1 MSRIRRLS
9 QVISEEGRRSLAS
22 QQASRIRDTAFGI
35 VDEANLNAST
45 SRKITKK
52 AAFTVV
58 LRSLQSTRELPFSLR
73 EHMAIKELSQYI
85 TLAQSDKSNSLTL
98 SNTDLLPV
106 SHPRS
111 TRNHAMTASA
121 LMEARARWVA
131 DDPRIVDGYAKTI
144 IASALTSKYASVEHV
159 YYNSILSS
167 LPQGVVPAEVIVA
180 ASNPFSGGNSSAE
193 RSLRAR
199 LQRRDREGKFAFMG
213 GGLSALVRK
222 SNGRV
227 YNLVGRPIIDGP
239 NGDDIQMELPD
250 GKIVNIP
257 ASKGMFVKAVI
268 NPTPDGYSK
277 DTAKTATTNNIIN
290 EEDLSYVD
298 APQGWKKTGPNT
310 WISEDGWSIEKGRD
324 KNGFFQYEIKDPSG
338 KTAGTS
344 SGNWEDALDS
354 IAEKKE
360 GKKAVLPSDNK
371 NNIVPK
377 KAPVDI
383 GGNGEGPKPP
393 KPFEFKYPEG
403 AVKIKIDETY
413 EPEGRNEEESSD
425 YTDDPIEIGQK
436 FDPRDLVQ
444 ALEQGAIPQNKGENA
459 TGYGVLRFNGGDEF
473 VPVQAIYN
481 ALDEAGEDAALELA
495 RIYDKALGGNDN
507 ENALKDNRK
516 GIARLD
522 QSKPDVAES
531 FERTI
536 AMNPDE
542 VPATELPKF
551 SEAEMNESSLPPVL
565 EGLSDAEKTQ
575 LMETGDHTPYLPEN
589 ESIDMPEGYNTL
601 DPAPFSS
608 WREVTADTPDAV
620 LPEGFSDNP
629 VFIAKS
635 VGRDK
640 LETELRRS
648 IEPDSATPGYANI
661 SLEDEDGEEFV
672 ANVPGEAV
680 RDALQLQGVD
690 TNALIKSI
698 ADEGF
703 AGQKDEPIASV
714 PTFPVRENYLPGA
727 LPDMSG
733 RKRDPEKAVDM
744 GGLGIKVGDRVL
756 HRGKYK
762 TVKRVDG
769 EGLYRMVFFE
779 EEFPGENNYLV
790 VGIKQHSVKRPLE
803 NDGPETVDVNGD
815 KVIKLVYEV
824 GTHEFNGVQMKKVFG
839 KWVMVNGL
847 NGRKF
852 GKYDTLEDAVKAI
865 KESEGKNSTPASPEI
880 IMDPPK
886 DAPEQGNKFV
896 KNENNG
902 YMEYDLGNRYVVAY
916 GKDED
921 GNWFAE
927 MNRFSRDGGVESEN
941 SFPAENEADA
951 RAMAEGLIDR
961 YNDAEEWE
969 ASDGSGPSASDD
981 PGTVPAGEF
990 SGSITQ
996 QIIKLQASKDP
1007 NAKIEGTLENGIKY
1021 TIYKKDGE
1029 TNWRGESG
1037 IIPDIVTVDLSGQ
1050 TFEAREAI
1058 KREMF
1063 RWDANDK
1070 VWRRTHLG
1078 LGPKEY
1084 SDPLA
1089 IQATLEKLNG
1099 GKKLDGKE
1107 AILPS
1112 AAEMR
1117 QDMERNKWTPEIL
1130 AKRNGVSVEEINEI
1144 LDGNNLEESSTPSS
1158 DNETVEE
1165 VTPDAV
1171 PAPLTSK
1178 EKEQQ
1183 VLDMIQEEDD
1193 LADKYELEGMT
1204 RSDAQSVAMADMNR
1218 KYGRTADE
1226 ALAELPR
1233 AGMLRVLQ
1241 ESEKR
1246 INEERNAPAE
1256 NTEPVGQEGVVFA
1269 IDVNSPTLQED
1280 IQSAI
1285 DKGQK
1290 IAFSYNGKERIVLPK
1305 GIFTNPKNGN
1315 VNLRAIEDGTDGGLK
1330 VFTLDKMEMAE
1341 GALPS
1346 PNAPLVKPEVDD
1358 EALLDRR
1365 LAGES
1370 LDVVAEDLGI
1380 SREEVRRREM
1390 DTFRERRKANSDLP
1404 PAPPIEENVQA
1415 PKKEL
1420 PQNEKVKFSQLNEEE
1435 QMEILRDNARVEKM
1449 ADNMAGIKAGDVKVG
1464 DFVYHRQL
1472 NRWEKVVR
1480 IEQGKEKGL
1489 DRVIFYVYNPIVG
1502 EEQPR
1507 PYQRI
1512 SPLEFVRRIDGGGM
1526 GERFP
1531 VGKARGRG
1539 RRKDIRVK
1547 EDPLERVKIREG
1559 RVAPAIDKE
1568 QGRGLFRGRDGE
1580 PILKGDV
1587 VIHADPEKAKKLGR
1601 GIVKRRVG
1609 DQVDE
1614 GKKVGGLGRDGK
1626 ARLDYVKVQ
1635 WENEDA
1641 ENAINNDGDRLIV
1654 AKNLLPYDG
1663 DISGLVEKL
1672 EEKPWKGGVAR
1683 PNGRNGKAAPAPANP
1698 AAPAEP
1704 NVRPGMPEQ
1713 IFNNKFQDKIGQRF
1727 ELNLIKINDVY
1738 EGAVIDRNVAE
1749 DPEDARVQIVVKDK
1763 DEKVALEALRD
1774 ARDVIKGAA
1783 NGQEA
1788 MSDIP
1793 NLDGTFL
1800 GNGNTESAPAPA
1812 PEPELGKEL
1821 VDARSPGV
1829 DDLTKA
1835 NLLAEL
1841 KKMRLALPKARADVG
1856 ANMDDAYLKKAG
1868 RNLDKYIRSINAGS
1882 EEDNSYLK
1890 IGNLDIRGAIFYLR
1904 VSDTPIGRELSEKLE
1919 KIAED
1924 VRLAKDGMEI
1934 ARERQR
1940 KIKIEDSFPAELIV
1954 DKDNITNEN
1963 LNAMLKEIDARLP
1976 GNPNNWRVN
1985 DAKKALGKVIKD
1997 LDNGID
2003 HMSLSVTRLN
2013 EIFVGLGASSDASD
2027 IELAAKLKPVFK
2039 VIVKKQREKQVQNRQ
2054 ANLDKPDPIALA
2066 NERVL
2071 AGENVVDAPNVKD
2084 IFAKDDVF
2092 AASPFLEP
2100 FKEELQGFFAP
2111 AQGQPLAKLSAP
2123 ARQALNQYLSGSL
2136 RDVSALKG
2144 ATPEQTDKNIREA
2157 ADFILALRKE
2167 ELAYSPNRDNVN
2179 VAQALKDMDPEK
2191 IFKYGNEEATRE
2203 FVSLIID
2210 GVDTGFLIKLN
2221 ERGVNAGNGN
2231 NFWLIDTNSGQK
2243 LIIKRE
2249 TVKGRSDAEVW
2260 SAKLLNAF
2268 GVRGV
2273 SHVERHPKNKD
2284 ILFVAFAGD
2293 NLNLETAPNVY
2304 EKVKD
2309 DLGLDAKKTAERAKV
2324 ADLIGMMIFDG
2335 VASNT
2340 DRHDENFLAAETPE
2354 NGVARN
2360 GNEDLQLLPIDH
2372 GYAHRLSRN
2381 AGSIYDSET
2390 LIGSAGYFLSRA
2402 IYRELVKS
2410 IGGRATHHLVDLT
2423 VQQAVQELKRDNGG
2437 IDATVLKQVID
2448 QLEILRG
2455 ITPSK
2460 WAKVMGARE

>member
-1 MSRIRRLS
+1 
-9 QVISEEGRRSLAS
+9 
-22 QQASRIRDTAFGI
+22 
-35 VDEANLNAST
+35 
-45 SRKITKK
+45 
-52 AAFTVV
+52 
-58 LRSLQSTRELPFSLR
+58 
-73 EHMAIKELSQYI
+73 MAIKELSQYI

-257 ASKGMFVKAVI
+257 ASKGMFIKAVI

-277 DTAKTATTNNIIN
+277 DTAKTATTKSIIN

-403 AVKIKIDETY
+403 AVKIKIDEIY

-425 YTDDPIEIGQK
+425 YTDDPVEIGQK

-459 TGYGVLRFNGGDEF
+459 IGYGVLRFNGGDEF

-495 RIYDKALGGNDN
+495 RIYDKALGGNGN

-635 VGRDK
+635 VGKDK

-703 AGQKDEPIASV
+703 AGQEDQIIMDPPKDGKKKDWVQQEPVFKRDKNGNWVEQEPI
-714 PTFPVRENYLPGA
+714 FKRE
-727 LPDMSG
+727 
-733 RKRDPEKAVDM
+733 
-744 GGLGIKVGDRVL
+744 
-756 HRGKYK
+756 
-762 TVKRVDG
+762 
-769 EGLYRMVFFE
+769 
-779 EEFPGENNYLV
+779 
-790 VGIKQHSVKRPLE
+790 
-803 NDGPETVDVNGD
+803 
-815 KVIKLVYEV
+815 
-824 GTHEFNGVQMKKVFG
+824 
-839 KWVMVNGL
+839 
-847 NGRKF
+847 
-852 GKYDTLEDAVKAI
+852 
-865 KESEGKNSTPASPEI
+865 EI

-886 DAPEQGNKFV
+886 DAPEQGDKFI

-902 YMEYDLGNRYVVAY
+902 YMEYDLGNRYVVSY

-927 MNRFSRDGGVESEN
+927 MNRFSRDGGVDSEN
-941 SFPAENEADA
+941 SFPAESEADA

-961 YNDAEEWE
+961 YNDAQEWE
-969 ASDGSGPSASDD
+969 ASDQIIMDPPKDAPAGGGNGGGPSDL
-981 PGTVPAGEF
+981 G
-990 SGSITQ
+990 
-996 QIIKLQASKDP
+996 K
-1007 NAKIEGTLENGIKY
+1007 KIYERRIAT
-1021 TIYKKDGE
+1021 
-1029 TNWRGESG
+1029 GESLDEVAKDLG
-1037 IIPDIVTVDLSGQ
+1037 LTRLEVRRLESQYARSLESKKSTSDFTNLTPDQLDRVKSILG
-1050 TFEAREAI
+1050 
-1058 KREMF
+1058 
-1063 RWDANDK
+1063 NDK
-1070 VWRRTHLG
+1070 VGEQGGFAFMRDSSGGVEVYKGGFEPGDKPVATILEDGGIDWPTEADYDANAESLQKALETPSKDGGQNIKDVDKALDFLDKHMDDMGTTEDAAMGISQAQDHLKEAKKDLEAGDIKSAISSLEDAFNLMDG
-1078 LGPKEY
+1078 LESPGEGVFPNGENSAEAVDVVNKLITRLEEIDAPK
-1084 SDPLA
+1084 
-1089 IQATLEKLNG
+1089 G
-1099 GKKLDGKE
+1099 LDKPENKE
-1107 AILPS
+1107 AIAAFNRQYVKDLLDQEEARADELQAEGEGMPRGD
-1112 AAEMR
+1112 AQGIAEAEM
-1117 QDMERNKWTPEIL
+1117 
-1130 AKRNGVSVEEINEI
+1130 KRMYGKTAGEA
-1144 LDGNNLEESSTPSS
+1144 LD
-1158 DNETVEE
+1158 
-1165 VTPDAV
+1165 
-1171 PAPLTSK
+1171 
-1178 EKEQQ
+1178 
-1183 VLDMIQEEDD
+1183 
-1193 LADKYELEGMT
+1193 ELP
-1204 RSDAQSVAMADMNR
+1204 R
-1218 KYGRTADE
+1218 DE
-1226 ALAELPR
+1226 AL
-1233 AGMLRVLQ
+1233 RVL
-1241 ESEKR
+1241 K
-1246 INEERNAPAE
+1246 ERQDE
-1256 NTEPVGQEGVVFA
+1256 FDKGVVPDISEPPAQSDYVFA
-1269 IDVNSPTLQED
+1269 VDVNSPTLQED

-1290 IAFSYNGKERIVLPK
+1290 IAFSYNGKERVVLPK
-1305 GIFTNPKNGN
+1305 SIWTNPKNGN

-1330 VFTLDKMEMAE
+1330 VFTLDKMEMAK
-1341 GALPS
+1341 GAMPS
-1346 PNAPLVKPEVDD
+1346 PNAPLVKPEVDDEGNVETLPSDGEIDGKAMGREAFEKGEVMAPFYNKPFMDSIKDKSTDERLRLLRDYVEGFSRANAEAPVESLPNAPKEVDD

-1390 DTFRERRKANSDLP
+1390 NALRKRREANPDLP

-1435 QMEILRDNARVEKM
+1435 QMEILRDNARVEEL
-1449 ADNMAGIKAGDVKVG
+1449 ADNMAGIKAGNVKVG

-1568 QGRGLFRGRDGE
+1568 KNRGLFKDRNGQ

-1626 ARLDYVKVQ
+1626 VRLDYVRVQ

-1663 DISGLVEKL
+1663 NITGLVEKL

-1704 NVRPGMPEQ
+1704 NVRPGMPEN
-1713 IFNNKFQDKIGQRF
+1713 IYNAKFRDKNGGNF
-1727 ELNLIKINDVY
+1727 EINLIKIDDVY
-1738 EGAVIDRNVAE
+1738 EGALIDRNVAE
-1749 DPEDARVQIVVKDK
+1749 DPQDARVQIVVRDKDK
-1763 DEKVALEALRD
+1763 KVAMDALAN
-1774 ARDVIKGAA
+1774 AREIIKGAA

-1788 MSDIP
+1788 LPDIP

-1800 GNGNTESAPAPA
+1800 GDENSKPARVPEQGKLLDTPEGKPAAPAPVGPGMPKA
-1812 PEPELGKEL
+1812 IYKAEVEDEKGNKFKISVVKIDDVYEAAVFNENGDLNAVIAKNISLAEVQGVVGRFIGDVAESNDGDKVIRLYGGLPEPVEQPVLTGEAVDVPPLPAVKAIDLKE
-1821 VDARSPGV
+1821 A
-1829 DDLTKA
+1829 
-1835 NLLAEL
+1835 
-1841 KKMRLALPKARADVG
+1841 KARAAALAEILKERELPGD
-1856 ANMDDAYLKKAG
+1856 ARKNLTLEEQERMKQYIRAYLITGGAAVDRRQNAKFNDDLRVARRYAMALGWFDEAREIAAIQKRVDKLPLRPMDAEFNGNIEKMQELQSIVAGLELDLARPLGFEGRRKINDLMEDIDKVIMNPDLHNPDFRNGILRGRRNIDKIMNDLEAAKTFLQG
-1868 RNLDKYIRSINAGS
+1868 RNRDTAQVEEVIEKAKEFKKYFDNFGDMPKLPERSLEGADDK
-1882 EEDNSYLK
+1882 
-1890 IGNLDIRGAIFYLR
+1890 
-1904 VSDTPIGRELSEKLE
+1904 T
-1919 KIAED
+1919 
-1924 VRLAKDGMEI
+1924 
-1934 ARERQR
+1934 
-1940 KIKIEDSFPAELIV
+1940 
-1954 DKDNITNEN
+1954 
-1963 LNAMLKEIDARLP
+1963 
-1976 GNPNNWRVN
+1976 
-1985 DAKKALGKVIKD
+1985 KAL
-1997 LDNGID
+1997 
-2003 HMSLSVTRLN
+2003 
-2013 EIFVGLGASSDASD
+2013 
-2027 IELAAKLKPVFK
+2027 
-2039 VIVKKQREKQVQNRQ
+2039 
-2054 ANLDKPDPIALA
+2054 
-2066 NERVL
+2066 
-2071 AGENVVDAPNVKD
+2071 
-2084 IFAKDDVF
+2084 
-2092 AASPFLEP
+2092 
-2100 FKEELQGFFAP
+2100 
-2111 AQGQPLAKLSAP
+2111 
-2123 ARQALNQYLSGSL
+2123 
-2136 RDVSALKG
+2136 
-2144 ATPEQTDKNIREA
+2144 
-2157 ADFILALRKE
+2157 
-2167 ELAYSPNRDNVN
+2167 
-2179 VAQALKDMDPEK
+2179 
-2191 IFKYGNEEATRE
+2191 
-2203 FVSLIID
+2203 
-2210 GVDTGFLIKLN
+2210 
-2221 ERGVNAGNGN
+2221 
-2231 NFWLIDTNSGQK
+2231 
-2243 LIIKRE
+2243 
-2249 TVKGRSDAEVW
+2249 
-2260 SAKLLNAF
+2260 
-2268 GVRGV
+2268 
-2273 SHVERHPKNKD
+2273 
-2284 ILFVAFAGD
+2284 
-2293 NLNLETAPNVY
+2293 
-2304 EKVKD
+2304 
-2309 DLGLDAKKTAERAKV
+2309 AKV
-2324 ADLIGMMIFDG
+2324 ADQIKGMNLDDLRNGFGDWKFEKELSSGINKVLLFRNPLNGERVVIKHDDDYLKRGGGQVKYYGNGARAEDIVAALYRDLGFAQPAFVAANPGDVDPDIGGVGVMEYVGDG
-2335 VASNT
+2335 FFGLANIDVHNRAGIRDISQVAPEHRAELLDFLVANAIIGNS
-2340 DRHDENFLAAETPE
+2340 DRHGENFMWGLDPASGEARLVPIDNGLAIFNGGFNEAEE
-2354 NGVARN
+2354 NINNPLHLDPYKILQGKAGQRN
-2360 GNEDLQLLPIDH
+2360 GNRNHAGRFGKQWVREIGEDAAKIQIVEFATRMRERAEALKFVDPRANAYLMARADYIINDPQGLID
-2372 GYAHRLSRN
+2372 
-2381 AGSIYDSET
+2381 I
-2390 LIGSAGYFLSRA
+2390 
-2402 IYRELVKS
+2402 
-2410 IGGRATHHLVDLT
+2410 
-2423 VQQAVQELKRDNGG
+2423 LKGF
-2437 IDATVLKQVID
+2437 
-2448 QLEILRG
+2448 
-2455 ITPSK
+2455 
-2460 WAKVMGARE
+2460 W